1 MLMLFAAVSLSRCH
15 SSMYPLARRSPSP
28 QSQGL
33 QGRRGPLEALALRV
47 FQVYRARQEQRCGIL
62 RLSKFARLASD
73 DNTQGSQGPPGL
85 IGSTGPQGIQ
95 GVQGPVG
102 ATVTHMAFDEN
113 CAPRSNEGNREA
125 KGLQAP
131 RGALERKVSK
141 VFKVNKASRAYKA
154 YKEQR

>member
-1 MLMLFAAVSLSRCH
+1 
-15 SSMYPLARRSPSP
+15 MYPLAKRYPSP

-73 DNTQGSQGPPGL
+73 DNTQGSQGPPGP
-85 IGSTGPQGIQ
+85 IGSTGSQGIQ

-102 ATVTHMAFDEN
+102 ATVTNIALDDN
-113 CAPRSNEGNREA
+113 CAPRSNDDNREV
-125 KGLQAP
+125 KGLQA
-131 RGALERKVSK
+131 
-141 VFKVNKASRAYKA
+141 
-154 YKEQR
+154 